1 MSETT
6 SRAHALHSPW
16 SVRLSDY
23 WAITKPGIAG
33 AVLMTSVSSFLAGG
47 GLAQAD
53 GWIRL
58 FNMTLGTAL
67 TAFGAGALNMLW
79 EAEPDALMDRT
90 RNRPLP
96 SGRMASQ
103 EALIF
108 GILCGLLGIV
118 HLVTTCGAAAGL
130 AAALSLGIYVL
141 LYTPLKKHSSVCTVV
156 GAVSGALPPLIGWSA
171 AGRAGDPH
179 GWVLFA
185 VLFLWQFPHL
195 LVLAWMYRADYARAG
210 FRMMPISDES
220 GAETSRWAL
229 ALCLLLTPLSL
240 LPYWTHMTGP
250 FYAGGCLAMN
260 ALQIFTA
267 VRFFRLRTPASA
279 KRFFL
284 STVFYPPVLFL
295 LLFLGL

>member
-118 HLVTTCGAAAGL
+118 HLVTTVRVTDIVFA
-130 AAALSLGIYVL
+130 
-141 LYTPLKKHSSVCTVV
+141 TPTMDRTLT
-156 GAVSGALPPLIGWSA
+156 
-171 AGRAGDPH
+171 
-179 GWVLFA
+179 
-185 VLFLWQFPHL
+185 FLWDMSKDEIHDITTGGKTLPFPLTFDQFGK
-195 LVLAWMYRADYARAG
+195 WARG
-210 FRMMPISDES
+210 E
-220 GAETSRWAL
+220 E
-229 ALCLLLTPLSL
+229 
-240 LPYWTHMTGP
+240 
-250 FYAGGCLAMN
+250 
-260 ALQIFTA
+260 
-267 VRFFRLRTPASA
+267 
-279 KRFFL
+279 
-284 STVFYPPVLFL
+284 
-295 LLFLGL
+295 